1 MPTDEH
7 DPGPDTSPV
16 TKALDASA
24 MTDGNAARP
33 AKKVAKIMVYT
44 HPKVARKIKEIAF
57 TTERKANDVILEAL
71 DLYFAKKGLTGIKNV
86 IEN

>member
-1 MPTDEH
+1 MPTEER
-7 DPGPDTSPV
+7 DPGLDQSPV
-16 TKALDASA
+16 TETLDASGV
-24 MTDGNAARP
+24 TDRNAAKP
-33 AKKVAKIMVYT
+33 AKKVAKIMIYT
-44 HPKVARKIKEIAF
+44 HPKVARKIKELAF